1 VSATT
6 ARAAG
11 VRGLSER
18 ANLALECVH
27 HHRLLSTAQLHALM
41 APGIARRR
49 VQRMLADLADRGLV
63 TFVHQRGQ
71 AHRPMRLWHI
81 TAAGADVVLA
91 AGTHAEPRRRV
102 YTQAQA
108 AGQLQH
114 HTLAVNHV
122 GLAFATVA
130 RERGDD
136 CGPLAWRH
144 ELAHPIGPR
153 RSDAV
158 IADAVLRYLT
168 NQPPRLEYRFV
179 ELDRATTPVDALAAK
194 LARYQ
199 ALAHHHPSGGT
210 EPSWRQHYATLPSVL
225 VVMAGASRSRL
236 ERRARTVIALYR
248 SIAGTHGLAASLC
261 LLDDLDARGPFAPIF
276 TPLDDPE
283 RRVDWLGHDGS
294 PMTPTVDKRRT
305 A

>member
-1 VSATT
+1 MSATT
-6 ARAAG
+6 DARVVG
-11 VRGLSER
+11 GRGLSER

-27 HHRLLSTAQLHALM
+27 QHRLLSTAQLRALL
-41 APGIARRR
+41 APHVALRRI
-49 VQRMLADLADRGLV
+49 QRMLADLADRGLV
-63 TFVHQRGQ
+63 TFVHRRGR

-114 HTLAVNHV
+114 HTLAVNEV
-122 GLAFATVA
+122 GVAFVTAA

-153 RSDAV
+153 RADAV
-158 IADAVLRYLT
+158 IADAVLRYLST
-168 NQPPRLEYRFV
+168 QPPRLEYRFV

-194 LARYQ
+194 LARYDQ
-199 ALAHHHPSGGT
+199 LDNHHDAGA
-210 EPSWRQHYATLPSVL
+210 EPTWRNHYATLPSLL
-225 VVMAGASRSRL
+225 VVLTGASRGRL
-236 ERRARTVIALYR
+236 ERRTRTVIALHR
-248 SIAGTHGLAASLC
+248 STAAVGDVAVSLC
-261 LLDDLDARGPFAPIF
+261 LLEDLVARGPFAAIF
-276 TPLDDPE
+276 TAIDNSD
-283 RRVDWLGHDGS
+283 RRVDWLGHDAS
-294 PMTPTVDKRRT
+294 
-305 A
+305 